1 MTLQQAI
8 GSSLDNASFNA
19 TLVLPFAVLSL
30 ALASVGLLGVLS
42 YLMNQQMTEIG
53 IRMAMGAQRLQVLR
67 MMLAD
72 ELRPSSSA

>member
-8 GSSLDNASFNA
+8 GSSLDNASFSA

-42 YLMNQQMTEIG
+42 YLMNQRMTEIG

-72 ELRPSSSA
+72 ELRPPSSA